1 VGIKLC
7 KLGYQTLGKSI
18 YKSTRLRRF
27 LLQNCNVE
35 QYDYLKQLS
44 DCIYDKILGAPVGLK
59 DVRSLEMIDL

>member
-1 VGIKLC
+1 MGIKLC
-7 KLGYQTLGKSI
+7 RLGYQILGNSI

-27 LLQNCNVE
+27 LLQNCNIA

-44 DCIYDKILGAPVGLK
+44 DGVYDKGLGAPVGLK